1 MQNEFNQMDLSKRE
15 QKVHVLNK
23 GFLWKDLWYAMSR
36 PGKNIC
42 PLNLCAKHR
51 DDSSSVRYKLIL
63 NEDGLPCEREFRS
76 TLLHVLLSFLGYK
89 NHPFFAPPL
98 PPQTWWPRIPSY
110 LRTIWLVDPSG
121 PWCRSL
127 RCNVRLG
134 SFGWINPYAICFF
147 ADPVSDIFQT
157 YYISMFDLQGRQ
169 PTTGKLS
176 EHIRSILDV
185 KLLMSEMW
193 LCSVVRSSFSTCYFW
208 FPMK

>member
-76 TLLHVLLSFLGYK
+76 TLLHVLLSFSGYK

-134 SFGWINPYAICFF
+134 VSDESIHMPYASLRIQFQIFF
-147 ADPVSDIFQT
+147 
-157 YYISMFDLQGRQ
+157 
-169 PTTGKLS
+169 K
-176 EHIRSILDV
+176 HIIY
-185 KLLMSEMW
+185 
-193 LCSVVRSSFSTCYFW
+193 LCSICKEGNRQLANYRNTFGAF
-208 FPMK
+208 